1 MVDIPSSTPAIDA
14 TERKIFLS
22 LTKSTVREW
31 AHPTDFQ
38 EFVREKLTQ
47 NLFEVGFS
55 GQKNWRQVCDLVVE
69 SLTDSLRRCHDYPYD
84 DLIESIREVAPDS
97 RTETLTRLYGHL
109 LDSFLV
115 GADNFS
121 ANFSFHEF
129 SKDLIFILEDFVEQ
143 QGDNLIPDVASSAN
157 ENDVSARTEATAYSP
172 TGDMVSRH
180 KAFFSYSL
188 TVLRN
193 SLERLPDFSFFM
205 LVLYLRIKTIGAI
218 SLFCPIL

>member
-1 MVDIPSSTPAIDA
+1 MVDIPSSTPTIDA
-14 TERKIFLS
+14 TERKLFLS
-22 LTKSTVREW
+22 LTKSSVRER
-31 AHPTDFQ
+31 AQPTDFH

-55 GQKNWRQVCDLVVE
+55 EQKNWRQICDLVVE

-97 RTETLTRLYGHL
+97 RTETLTRLYGQL

-121 ANFSFHEF
+121 PNFSFHEF

-157 ENDVSARTEATAYSP
+157 ENDVSTRTEATAYPP

-180 KAFFSYSL
+180 KTLFSLSL
-188 TVLRN
+188 TVL
-193 SLERLPDFSFFM
+193 
-205 LVLYLRIKTIGAI
+205 
-218 SLFCPIL
+218 